1 MYHRRNSLRLQ
12 NYNYKSAGIY
22 FITMC
27 VNQRQCLFGDME
39 NKKLK
44 LNDAGKMIARIFEG
58 LPNYY
63 EGLISD
69 VYAVMPDHFHGIL
82 IINRPVRAGLRAR
95 PNERRNI
102 YMPHKRGFMSRENF
116 RYYNRTKGDQFNT
129 KKGGDNRDNRL
140 SMKKGWAQRPTP
152 TGDQLN
158 AKMRGDNR
166 DNNLSMKKGWAQRP
180 TPTGDQLNA
189 KMRGDNRDNN
199 LSMKKGWAQRPTPTG
214 DQLSLGDI
222 VGRFKSYTTNQYI
235 NGVKYKEWKPFYEK
249 LWQPD
254 YYDRIIRNEKELV
267 AIRQYIL
274 RNPSNLKS

>member
-129 KKGGDNRDNRL
+129 KKGEDNRDN
-140 SMKKGWAQRPTP
+140 
-152 TGDQLN
+152 
-158 AKMRGDNR
+158 
-166 DNNLSMKKGWAQRP
+166 
-180 TPTGDQLNA
+180 
-189 KMRGDNRDNN
+189 
-199 LSMKKGWAQRPTPTG
+199 
-214 DQLSLGDI
+214 
-222 VGRFKSYTTNQYI
+222 
-235 NGVKYKEWKPFYEK
+235 
-249 LWQPD
+249 
-254 YYDRIIRNEKELV
+254 
-267 AIRQYIL
+267 
-274 RNPSNLKS
+274 